1 LAAADELN
9 KAGHTVTVFER
20 ADRIGGLLMYGIPNM
35 KLDKKL
41 VQRRIDLLAEAGI
54 QFVTNTEVGRDISA
68 TELQAQFD
76 AVLLCTGATQPNN
89 LPAPGRDLNGIHFAM
104 EFLHGNTQKLLDGAE
119 ETPPVFAGGKDVIVI
134 GGGDTGTDCVAT
146 SLRHGCDSLV
156 QFEIMEMPPMD
167 RAANNPWP
175 QWPRIYK
182 MDYGQEEAAA
192 VFGEDPR
199 EYGIMTK
206 RFIGDEQGN
215 LQAVETV
222 NVRWLPAEN
231 GGRPQL
237 EEIPG
242 TAQTWAAQLVLLA
255 LGFRGPEQT
264 LAQQFG
270 VETGPRTNIE
280 AEYGNYATN
289 IPGVFAAGDAR
300 RGQSLVVWAINEGR
314 GVGTAVDAYLM
325 AE

>member
-1 LAAADELN
+1 
-9 KAGHTVTVFER
+9 
-20 ADRIGGLLMYGIPNM
+20 
-35 KLDKKL
+35 
-41 VQRRIDLLAEAGI
+41 
-54 QFVTNTEVGRDISA
+54 
-68 TELQAQFD
+68 
-76 AVLLCTGATQPNN
+76 
-89 LPAPGRDLNGIHFAM
+89 M
-104 EFLHGNTQKLLDGAE
+104 E
-119 ETPPVFAGGKDVIVI
+119 
-134 GGGDTGTDCVAT
+134 
-146 SLRHGCDSLV
+146 
-156 QFEIMEMPPMD
+156 

-182 MDYGQEEAAA
+182 IDYGQEEAAA

-199 EYGIMTK
+199 EYAIMTR

-215 LQAVETV
+215 LQALETV

-231 GGRPQL
+231 GGRPTL
-237 EEIPG
+237 EEVPG
-242 TAQTWAAQLVLLA
+242 TEQTWAAQLVLLA

-270 VETGPRTNIE
+270 VATGPRTNIE
-280 AEYGNYATN
+280 AEYGRFSTN
-289 IPGVFAAGDAR
+289 VPGVFAAGDAR